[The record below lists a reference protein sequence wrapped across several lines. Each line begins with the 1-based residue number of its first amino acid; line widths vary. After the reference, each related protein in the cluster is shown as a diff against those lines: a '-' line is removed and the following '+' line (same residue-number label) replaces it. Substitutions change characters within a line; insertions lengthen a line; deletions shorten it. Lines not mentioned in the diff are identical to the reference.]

1 MKLSELKGDKNL
13 KAEKDSCSWK
23 KSDLLNLNHDL
34 FENKDN
40 SRSFN
45 KRSNNSTLSLHI
57 SAYENSIKTNDLINN
72 GEFRSSGSASLIQ
85 NSFEFPRQQEKEEAT
100 KPEVSQFK
108 ASQKLLNPYES
119 IHVNHSIKESTKM
132 PEFIYPPS
140 LLNGINIDVPE
151 GFKIRPL
158 GTRDFD
164 NGFLQLLSQLTVVGE
179 VTSKEALDRFNTM
192 ASMNPLSYYITVIE
206 DIETQKIVGSATLV
220 IELKFIHGIGCRGR
234 IEDVVVDKEKR
245 GLGLAAILNKTLV
258 QLAKN
263 LKVYKLSLECKD
275 ALIPF
280 YEKFGYKKDEGNNF
294 LVQRFG

>member
-1 MKLSELKGDKNL
+1 
-13 KAEKDSCSWK
+13 
-23 KSDLLNLNHDL
+23 
-34 FENKDN
+34 
-40 SRSFN
+40 
-45 KRSNNSTLSLHI
+45 
-57 SAYENSIKTNDLINN
+57 
-72 GEFRSSGSASLIQ
+72 
-85 NSFEFPRQQEKEEAT
+85 
-100 KPEVSQFK
+100 
-108 ASQKLLNPYES
+108 
-119 IHVNHSIKESTKM
+119 M
-132 PEFIYPPS
+132 PEFIYSPS
-140 LLNGINIDVPE
+140 LLIGINIDVPE

-179 VTSKEALDRFNTM
+179 VTSKEALDRFNSM

-263 LKVYKLSLECKD
+263 LEVYKLSLECKD

-294 LVQRFG
+294 LVQRFD